1 MNNEIE
7 IFPWNQNFATGI
19 AAIDEQHKRLIGLL
33 NVLVG
38 HLAFQSEA
46 PEIEQVFN
54 ELKSYVAIHFASE
67 EKIWHKH
74 FKGDSWEE
82 WHKDAH
88 VDFVEKIQE
97 LRQGDG
103 TKTTEQI
110 LEEIV
115 SFLTHWLALHIIEG
129 DMRLA
134 KVVLALPS
142 GISLERAKELANLEM
157 SGATRVL
164 IDTVMSMYDKLANRT
179 VTLSRE
185 INRRIKAEAELQIVS
200 AELNRAKDE
209 AIAADQAKS
218 RYLAAMSHEIRTP
231 LCAVLGLAQMGK
243 RESDNPK
250 LQRIFD
256 QMLDSGKL
264 LQGVVNNVLDFSKIE
279 AGKIELDE
287 EAIPLERLIE
297 QLRLLGKA
305 PAEEKGIRLRITQ
318 DENAPAWFQG
328 DRLRLTQVLGNLQ
341 ANAVKFTEK
350 GGVEI
355 AIRRQG
361 EKLVFTVTDTGIGM
375 TPEQVSHL
383 FIPFAQADKSTTR
396 RFGGTGLGLTITKR
410 LVELMKG
417 EIQITSDPGVG
428 SRFEISLP
436 LIESAPLQAFS
447 QQGEGEAQA
456 GPPQNDGQRLK
467 GVCILVAED
476 NEVNRLVLDSM
487 LRQEGATV
495 SSVEDGQQVLDMLQ
509 TQGDGG
515 WDVLLTDIQM
525 PRMNGFELAQEVG
538 QRYPGLSLI
547 GLTANALLGDRQ
559 RCIDIGMVDYVS
571 KPIDL
576 ETLIGAIR
584 MHARSP
590 VISLEPSPGVPPRVQ
605 HSAARV
611 SGDESSTAPNPTRR
625 DIVDW
630 DALFA
635 SAKGRKT
642 FVQQLVSAAL
652 SSRADVTNK
661 LRKAA
666 EISDYEAIAS
676 LAHNLTGMAGSLHA
690 RRLNLI
696 GIQTEDAARETLPEA
711 PVLACKLARMAD
723 EMLDELRRFR

>member
-1 MNNEIE
+1 MNNEID

-19 AAIDEQHKRLIGLL
+19 HAIDEQHKRLIGLL

-46 PEIEQVFN
+46 PEVEQVFN
-54 ELKSYVAIHFASE
+54 ELKSYVAIHFAAE

-231 LCAVLGLAQMGK
+231 LSAVLGLAQMGK
-243 RESDNPK
+243 RESNHPK

-287 EAIPLERLIE
+287 EAICLERLIE
-297 QLRLLGKA
+297 QLRILGKA
-305 PAEEKGIRLRITQ
+305 PAEEKGIRLRITP

-328 DRLRLTQVLGNLQ
+328 DMLRLTQVLGNLQ

-350 GGVEI
+350 GEVEI
-355 AIRRQG
+355 VIKRRG
-361 EKLVFTVTDTGIGM
+361 ERLVFTVTDTGIGM

-410 LVELMKG
+410 LLELMKG
-417 EIQITSDPGVG
+417 EIQITSELGVG

-436 LIESAPLQAFS
+436 LIESTPS
-447 QQGEGEAQA
+447 QGEAQA
-456 GPPQNDGQRLK
+456 CPPQNDGERLK
-467 GVCILVAED
+467 GVGILVAED
-476 NEVNRLVLDSM
+476 NEVNRLVLDGM

-495 SSVEDGQQVLDMLQ
+495 TSVEDGQRVLDMLQ

-515 WDVLLTDIQM
+515 WDVVLTDIQM

-538 QRYPGLSLI
+538 QRYPGLPVI

-559 RCIDIGMVDYVS
+559 RCLDIGMVDYVS

-584 MHARSP
+584 LHARSQ
-590 VISLEPSPGVPPRVQ
+590 VASLESPPGVTPIP
-605 HSAARV
+605 HSAALAA
-611 SGDESSTAPNPTRR
+611 GDESSSTPDNTRR
-625 DIVDW
+625 DIIDW

-652 SSRADVTNK
+652 SSRADVTIK

-711 PVLACKLARMAD
+711 PVLACKLASMAD

>member
-1 MNNEIE
+1 MKNEIE

-19 AAIDEQHKRLIGLL
+19 AAIDEQHKRLISLL

-38 HLAFQSEA
+38 HLAFQSDA
-46 PEIEQVFN
+46 PEVEQVFN

-185 INRRIKAEAELQIVS
+185 INRRIKAEADLQIVS

-243 RESDNPK
+243 RESEHPK

-287 EAIPLERLIE
+287 EAIHLERLIE
-297 QLRLLGKA
+297 QLRLLGQA

-350 GGVEI
+350 GEVEI
-355 AIRRQG
+355 AIKRQG

-375 TPEQVSHL
+375 TSEQVSHL

-436 LIESAPLQAFS
+436 LIESTPSQAFS
-447 QQGEGEAQA
+447 RQGDQQTCS
-456 GPPQNDGQRLK
+456 PQNDGERLK
-467 GVCILVAED
+467 GLRILAAED

-495 SSVEDGQQVLDMLQ
+495 TSVKDGQRVLDMLQ

-525 PRMNGFELAQEVG
+525 PHMNGFELAQEVG
-538 QRYPGLSLI
+538 QRYPGLPVI

-584 MHARSP
+584 LHARSL
-590 VISLEPSPGVPPRVQ
+590 VASLEQSPGVTPMIQ
-605 HSAARV
+605 HSAALV
-611 SGDESSTAPNPTRR
+611 SGDESSTAPNHTRR

-690 RRLNLI
+690 RPLNLI

-711 PVLACKLARMAD
+711 PVLACKLASMAD
-723 EMLDELRRFR
+723 QMLDELRRFR